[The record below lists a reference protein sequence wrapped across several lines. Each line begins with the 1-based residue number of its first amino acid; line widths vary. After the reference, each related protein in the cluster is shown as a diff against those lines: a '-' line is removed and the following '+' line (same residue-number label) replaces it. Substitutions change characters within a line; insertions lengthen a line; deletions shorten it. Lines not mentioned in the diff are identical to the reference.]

1 MASHEINRLT
11 VRIDGNLNLATRQR
25 LQDEVLKELE
35 SLFDLYFPGEQITE
49 ISNITLDLGTF
60 LPFQFFQQCNYR
72 ISLLLRKEF
81 DLLKLKAHGQ
91 PSDNVKSVSQLLM
104 TYLAKGTAGKRH
116 IQPAELFSWL
126 LKNQPNEL
134 DRILVLLQASP
145 AGLLRLFNQIP
156 FDLLEAYWKLFLSA
170 GFMLITRKNQIWL
183 DQLAKRGLNEQQL
196 GDARILLRQITFQFL
211 SGKANQFTEN
221 HYNLFA
227 DEYLRENKV
236 QKIPSAKSLSRL
248 IGLGR
253 TGHKQERKTWIALL
267 SMLENGRLTA
277 EATSIVFGLSSNQV
291 RLLADLFQPGSP
303 RLVLRLNRIFALL
316 NSNQIIWF
324 LSALSDKPGFQE
336 PVRMIRFLENLMRRT
351 LKYNLLNQSL
361 FLISTFLGS
370 PSNKLKLDYL
380 VMEILNQVLVSRN
393 QSRMELAMVLR
404 RAMVASRHN
413 VAREV
418 TRILEQWEIVELKM
432 TLPNQNLLL
441 EYFRHGRWLS
451 MKPLKNWWSQVSK
464 RDAQMLADVW
474 KLVEKD
480 HLAWQRLMAI
490 GATPESLEKVFRMV
504 YSSKSSVAMVW
515 EMASEV
521 GRLDAMR
528 IWNDYVRIRAL
539 GQGRDEEQRKKI
551 IPHVL
556 GKKGRQRRFND
567 TEMAVDLSRWVLP
580 DEVDGWTYVKAFL
593 HWLKYGTFILQ
604 ELESDGTLLTL
615 TRIYRQWPE
624 VLIKQLRREPERNI
638 LIKQFF
644 TLLPESEHR
653 SWLRIMAPRME
664 PHWETWKKVGD
675 LLILN
680 NADWIALLVTIEF
693 SGLSVEVD
701 DFRLDKIFELLY
713 AVQSDSESIEK
724 SELITWLRG
733 EVPAAAISAESLE
746 RVEQRFVQELS
757 DWQFYDDQELI
768 SGLPE
773 EWLRLGVQ
781 PKNFPQYTFLDFLI
795 EVVHSGNFPHW
806 SVIYSPG
813 GLIKLLNI
821 GSPAAIHRIIQSEF
835 RSGWSAGPFLTAI
848 GLDNYL
854 SWLNLANRDLLDW
867 ITSTIGDW
875 IPVLEFLGDKTAV
888 SRYLQ
893 FQLLTHYYRHADRER
908 AVRAAIVTLQIDFAI
923 PEQDLTVRL
932 STNLNLLEGF
942 TQLFDAQKD
951 DSKHEDVPKGQQ
963 ETDLL
968 IHLLTFGQKPWWWK
982 EEATLLSVVTS
993 LINSKPKE
1001 LLTTLSGRPQSKQ
1014 WLTII
1019 FKATG
1024 EEIFITWLKEGFHNA
1039 FPVVKA
1045 ILGLMSKWHPHF
1057 DKPAFFSFI
1066 LLRIEEFKVSGE
1078 VQLVD
1083 HWLDHL
1089 TALFQ
1094 VDRQTIF
1101 LEMAP
1106 FKPEVSAIP
1115 GLMKQIRT
1123 ARSFA
1128 TDSALPGKPDW
1139 RNLIDSFFR
1148 NLSVPRFSD
1157 EPLIS
1162 KDSFL
1167 RGMATYIAGNTVEA
1181 MEILKSLYRQPQIRA
1196 RLLRQGSVEIIRLVL
1211 STLAATRAAELETY
1225 RNLIRRWIL
1234 FKSGNAAALYW
1245 DDIFID
1251 RMLLVLSEDYSKD
1264 MSASQLVADSWR
1276 YWVTMLG
1283 GNPERLYAELSSADL
1298 PAPLLDALFTT
1309 ISITN
1314 QGQPFASV
1322 DHLRTIQ
1329 KGVVSYGNDW
1339 LELLNAYRKMAAVLQ
1354 GLDFQIPPVLLEQA
1368 FYKFLELPGNLEKS
1382 PRFTLAQLA
1391 ANLVR
1396 DFQLDPMMLVDRL
1409 KAGGY
1414 PPQWVDALLQ
1424 DAGLQLAEKQPT
1436 TAEAIGVKLAYY
1448 DASFTLLHY
1457 LKLGEWP
1464 IHFDK
1469 SGLDFQSFLAKLS
1482 HEPGVDLQRIRLDLR
1497 MALRDQTISLR
1508 VSMQESFVVL
1518 NNLITFLFPKSRT
1531 RLFIFSD
1538 WLVPL
1543 LTQHDNRSEEELSRL
1558 LYRILLTMAVDTS
1571 AQYQSADE
1579 LQEVLLS
1586 RLMAQLRPGFQITN
1600 RDLAFQILSPGLI
1613 QRLTKRGWLKDF
1625 SANIPDHQISD
1636 LLIHV
1641 ILEREIPWWAADWP
1655 EKFDTT
1661 KNGIRRLAT
1670 LAIQTDPEHL
1680 IDRLSNLSSPSSVYL
1695 PLLTYLDDDLFLYFV
1710 AAFHPRRF
1718 VPWIKWIEDQMKQL
1732 EMSVDVLAWRSFLLG
1747 QLFTRPTEMK
1757 LMQNSMDYLSLALG
1771 LSRSE
1776 LAVRLAGSIKKSA
1789 AGTPSVWIR
1798 FLEDLASEFQA
1809 AEEVNIFSEVLT
1821 YYLEHGS
1828 IPASQSMWSNDYE
1841 GFYQYL
1847 QQQVVFGD
1855 ERVRSLMLKSMENV
1869 SIMNRIIIQTPVSI
1883 LSLFV
1888 RVLFPNL
1895 FRELTL
1901 QHGIWFRFFR
1911 DQGKFITMQL
1921 FDRAWYGA
1929 LFTGFGHRGPVYDS
1943 IESIMV
1949 IILKN
1954 LRSRF
1959 AFNMVI
1965 GSEVLRRY
1973 GVNNLIINEM
1983 VRSEVGVRNPEE
1995 RPLESL
2001 KDELFEEEMEIGN
2014 AGLVIVWPFL
2024 AIYFERL
2031 GMMEKGAFISED
2043 SAIRAVLLL
2052 QYIATGAPAA
2062 PEHNLMLNKVLCG
2075 VPLNTPVP
2083 SAIELNTNEEEITSQ
2098 MLNSLLQNW
2107 EKLKDSSIDA
2117 LREGFLI
2124 RDGYLRETEQ
2134 TWELRVEKKTIDI
2147 LMDSMSWSFGTIK
2160 LSWIKKRII
2169 VKWR

>member
-11 VRIDGNLNLATRQR
+11 FRIDGNLNLAARQR
-25 LQDEVLKELE
+25 LQDETLKELE

-49 ISNITLDLGTF
+49 ISSITLDLGTF
-60 LPFQFFQQCNYR
+60 LPFQFFEQYNYR

-81 DLLKLKAHGQ
+81 ERLKLKAHGQ
-91 PSDNVKSVSQLLM
+91 TSDNVKSVSQLLM
-104 TYLAKGTAGKRH
+104 AYLSKGTAGKRH

-126 LKNQPNEL
+126 LKNQPHEL
-134 DRILVLLQASP
+134 DKILVLLQASP
-145 AGLLRLFNQIP
+145 SGLIRLFNQIP
-156 FDLLEAYWKLFLSA
+156 FDLLESYWRLFLPA

-183 DQLAKRGLNEQQL
+183 DQLAKRGWNEQQL
-196 GDARILLRQITFQFL
+196 GDARALLRQVTFHFL
-211 SGKANQFTEN
+211 SGKASRFTEN

-227 DEYLRENKV
+227 DEYLREIKV
-236 QKIPSAKSLSRL
+236 QKIPIATSLSRL
-248 IGLGR
+248 IGLKK
-253 TGHKQERKTWIALL
+253 TGHKQEQKIWMALL
-267 SMLENGRLTA
+267 SMLEKGRISA
-277 EATSIVFGLSSNQV
+277 QAASIVSELRSNQV

-303 RLVLRLNRIFALL
+303 GLVLQLNRIFALL

-324 LSALSDKPGFQE
+324 LSALSAKTGFQE
-336 PVRMIRFLENLMRRT
+336 PVRLIRFLENLTRRT
-351 LKYNLLNQSL
+351 LNYNLLNQSQ

-370 PSNKLKLDYL
+370 PSNKLNLDLL
-380 VMEILNQVLVSRN
+380 VMEILNRVLVSRS
-393 QSRMELAMVLR
+393 QSRKDLAMQLR
-404 RAMVASRHN
+404 RAMAASRHN
-413 VAREV
+413 AAREV
-418 TRILEQWEIVELKM
+418 IRILEQWEFVESNM
-432 TLPNQNLLL
+432 TLTNQNLLL
-441 EYFRHGRWLS
+441 EYFRYGRWLS
-451 MKPLKNWWSQVSK
+451 TKPLKNWWSQVSK

-480 HLAWQRLMAI
+480 HLAWQRLMTI
-490 GATPESLEKVFRMV
+490 GLTPKSLEKVFRMA

-521 GRLDAMR
+521 GQADAIR

-551 IPHVL
+551 IRQVL
-556 GKKGRQRRFND
+556 GKKRRQKRFND
-567 TEMAVDLSRWVLP
+567 ADMAVDFTELVLP

-593 HWLKYGTFILQ
+593 HWLKFGTFILQ
-604 ELESDGTLLTL
+604 ELESDGTLVTL

-624 VLIKQLRREPERNI
+624 VLIKQLRREPERNS

-680 NADWIALLVTIEF
+680 NADWITLVITIEI
-693 SGLSVEVD
+693 SGLSDEVD
-701 DFRLDKIFELLY
+701 DFRLDKIFELLH
-713 AVQSDSESIEK
+713 AVQSGSESIEK

-733 EVPAAAISAESLE
+733 EVPEVAISAESLE
-746 RVEQRFVQELS
+746 RIEQRFVKELS

-773 EWLRLGVQ
+773 EWLKLGVQ
-781 PKNFPQYTFLDFLI
+781 PKNFPSYTFLDFLI
-795 EVVHSGNFPHW
+795 EVVHSGKFPHW
-806 SVIYSPG
+806 SVIYNPN
-813 GLIKLLNI
+813 GLVKLLNI
-821 GSPAAIHRIIQSEF
+821 GSPAVIHRIIQSEF
-835 RSGWSAGPFLTAI
+835 RAGWSASPFLTAI

-867 ITSTIGDW
+867 ITSTTGEW

-888 SRYLQ
+888 SRYIQ
-893 FQLLTHYYRHADRER
+893 FQLLTHYYRHADRVR
-908 AVRAAIVTLQIDFAI
+908 AARAAIVTLQIDFAI
-923 PEQDLTVRL
+923 PEQDLTARL
-932 STNLNLLEGF
+932 ATNLNLLEGF
-942 TQLFDAQKD
+942 TQLFGAQKD
-951 DSKHEDVPKGQQ
+951 DSKQEVVLKGQQ

-982 EEATLLSVVTS
+982 EEATLLSVITS

-1019 FKATG
+1019 FRATG
-1024 EEIFITWLKEGFHNA
+1024 EEIFITWLNKVYHDA
-1039 FPVVKA
+1039 IPVVKA

-1057 DKPAFFSFI
+1057 DKPAFFSFL
-1066 LLRIEEFKVSGE
+1066 LLRMEEFKVSGE

-1083 HWLDHL
+1083 QWLGHL
-1089 TALFQ
+1089 TASFQ
-1094 VDRQTIF
+1094 VDRQSLF
-1101 LEMAP
+1101 LEMGP
-1106 FKPEVSAIP
+1106 FEPEVSGIP
-1115 GLMKQIRT
+1115 GLMTQIRST
-1123 ARSFA
+1123 RSTV
-1128 TDSALPGKPDW
+1128 TDSALPERPDW
-1139 RNLIDSFFR
+1139 RNLTDSFFR
-1148 NLSVPRFSD
+1148 NLYLPRLSD
-1157 EPLIS
+1157 EPFIS

-1167 RGMATYIAGNTVEA
+1167 RGIEIYIAGNTVEA
-1181 MEILKSLYRQPQIRA
+1181 KEILNSLYRQPQIRA
-1196 RLLRQGSVEIIRLVL
+1196 RLLRQGSGEIIQLVL
-1211 STLAATRAAELETY
+1211 SVLAGNRAAELETY

-1234 FKSGNAAALYW
+1234 LRSGNAATLYW
-1245 DDIFID
+1245 DDVFMNRI
-1251 RMLLVLSEDYSKD
+1251 LQVLSEDYSKGL
-1264 MSASQLVADSWR
+1264 SASQLVADSWR
-1276 YWVTMLG
+1276 YWVTMMG
-1283 GNPERLYAELSSADL
+1283 GNPGILISELSSADL
-1298 PAPLLDALFTT
+1298 PAPLLDALLTDV
-1309 ISITN
+1309 SIIN
-1314 QGQPFASV
+1314 QAQPFESV

-1329 KGVVSYGNDW
+1329 KGAGLFGDTW
-1339 LELLNAYRKMAAVLQ
+1339 LELLNAYRKMTVVLQ
-1354 GLDFQIPPVLLEQA
+1354 GLDFQFPSVLLDKS
-1368 FYKFLELPGNLEKS
+1368 FYKFLELPENLEKS
-1382 PRFTLAQLA
+1382 PRFTLAKFV

-1396 DFQLDPMMLVDRL
+1396 NFQLDFKMLVDRL

-1424 DAGLQLAEKQPT
+1424 DAGLQQAEKQPT
-1436 TAEAIGVKLAYY
+1436 STEAIGVKLAYY

-1482 HEPGVDLQRIRLDLR
+1482 HESGVDLQRIRLDLR

-1538 WLVPL
+1538 WLIPL

-1558 LYRILLTMAVDTS
+1558 LYRILLTMAVDAS

-1586 RLMAQLRPGFQITN
+1586 RLMEQLRPGFQITN

-1641 ILEREIPWWAADWP
+1641 FLEREIPWWAADWP

-1680 IDRLSNLSSPSSVYL
+1680 IDRLSKLSSPPRAYL
-1695 PLLTYLDDDLFLYFV
+1695 PLLTYLDDDLFLRLA

-1718 VPWIKWIEDQMKQL
+1718 VPWIKWIEDQIKQL

-1747 QLFTRPTEMK
+1747 QFFTRPSEMK
-1757 LMQNSMDYLSLALG
+1757 LMQSSLDYLSLAQG

-1776 LAVRLAGSIKKSA
+1776 LAVRLTRSIKKSA
-1789 AGTPSVWIR
+1789 AGIPSVWIR
-1798 FLEDLASEFQA
+1798 FLEDLASEPLA
-1809 AEEVNIFSEVLT
+1809 VEEVNTFSEVLDH
-1821 YYLEHGS
+1821 YLEHGS
-1828 IPASQSMWSNDYE
+1828 VPASQSMWSNDYE

-1855 ERVRSLMLKSMENV
+1855 ERVRNLMVKSLENI

-1895 FRELTL
+1895 FRELTV

-1911 DQGKFITMQL
+1911 DQGKFITSQL
-1921 FDRAWYGA
+1921 FDRAWYEA
-1929 LFTGFGHRGPVYDS
+1929 IFKGFGHRGPVYDS

-1949 IILKN
+1949 IVLKN
-1954 LRSRF
+1954 LRSTF

-1973 GVNNLIINEM
+1973 GVTDLIINEL
-1983 VRSEVGVRNPEE
+1983 VRSQAGVRKPEE

-2001 KDELFEEEMEIGN
+2001 EDELLEEEMEIGN

-2024 AIYFERL
+2024 ATYFERL
-2031 GMMEKGAFISED
+2031 GMMEKGAFISDD
-2043 SAIRAVLLL
+2043 SAARAVLLL
-2052 QYIATGAPAA
+2052 QYIATGIPSA
-2062 PEHNLMLNKVLCG
+2062 PEHYLILNKVLCG
-2075 VPLNTPVP
+2075 VPLHTPVP
-2083 SAIELNTNEEEITSQ
+2083 SAIELTTYEEEITLQ
-2098 MLNSLLQNW
+2098 MLNGVLQNW
-2107 EKLKDSSIDA
+2107 EKLKHSSIDA

-2134 TWELRVEKKTIDI
+2134 TWELRVEKKTLDI
-2147 LMDSMSWSFGTIK
+2147 LMDSMPWSFGTIK
-2160 LSWIKKRII
+2160 MSWIKKRII